1 MSSSHQNN
9 ARNGD
14 DPLLAP
20 SLGVKRVPL
29 AEAAFRQMI
38 AVERKRTERSKAP
51 FLLMLLETDL
61 AEGSKECIATLDAV
75 TRVLLASSRDTDLI
89 GWYEEKAILGAIFT
103 GLLANERGSILDA
116 FLTKVTIRFETN

>member
-1 MSSSHQNN
+1 MSLSRQNS

-14 DPLLAP
+14 DPLLEP
-20 SLGVKRVPL
+20 SLNVKRVPL

-61 AEGSKECIATLDAV
+61 AEGSREGAATLESV
-75 TRVLLASSRDTDLI
+75 TRVLLSTSRDTDLV
-89 GWYEEKAILGAIFT
+89 GWYKDKVVLGAIFT
-103 GLLANERGSILDA
+103 GLVVNDRGSDPGC
-116 FLTKVTIRFETN
+116 FSDQGQ